1 MTKTVS
7 KEWKCKVLTDS
18 NSKNEYSKTT
28 SVSGNSGAKAGV
40 AMTFEEEYALEL
52 PELAESKNAPSTS
65 PEDAL
70 DESSIF
76 EPMSVSRGKLRGLDP
91 VVAAAEGST

>member
-40 AMTFEEEYALEL
+40 AMTFEAEYALEL
-52 PELAESKNAPSTS
+52 LELAE
-65 PEDAL
+65 
-70 DESSIF
+70 
-76 EPMSVSRGKLRGLDP
+76 
-91 VVAAAEGST
+91 

>member
-52 PELAESKNAPSTS
+52 PELAE
-65 PEDAL
+65 
-70 DESSIF
+70 
-76 EPMSVSRGKLRGLDP
+76 
-91 VVAAAEGST
+91 